1 MFPLLILVLDSGS
14 GSGSSSVDSNSN
26 KLNTSDGSIIHFMS
40 ATEGGGK
47 RTKTRRVQDSGK
59 TEYKI
64 RFV

>member
-1 MFPLLILVLDSGS
+1 
-14 GSGSSSVDSNSN
+14 VDSNSN
-26 KLNTSDGSIIHFMS
+26 NLNTSDGSIIHFMS